1 MNECKCWY
9 CTKMKWPLIRQ
20 ISSEYNW
27 VEIPKN
33 GSSSI
38 KEHIGSRAH
47 VVKDVRITERPVLCF
62 VRHPIAR
69 FISVFNHYFADNK
82 ESRYQRGIDF
92 FTRMGHDINKFS
104 IEERVDFLIQH
115 FEHLNYKDECHHF
128 YPQSYF
134 VNGINNLEIY
144 DVSHI
149 NDMFPDITSY
159 NVSRNGIR
167 TLSDE
172 NSEWVLTHYKSDIEL
187 YKQRLK

>member
-1 MNECKCWY
+1 
-9 CTKMKWPLIRQ
+9 
-20 ISSEYNW
+20 
-27 VEIPKN
+27 
-33 GSSSI
+33 
-38 KEHIGSRAH
+38 
-47 VVKDVRITERPVLCF
+47 
-62 VRHPIAR
+62 
-69 FISVFNHYFADNK
+69 
-82 ESRYQRGIDF
+82 
-92 FTRMGHDINKFS
+92 MGHDINKFS